1 VNFNRPLIL
10 PKIKNSYTV
19 NAMDLNKLEQFLKDN
34 NQPKFRLEQ
43 IKKAVYQ
50 DGISTW
56 SEITT
61 IPKELRELLDKEM
74 KILSFEI
81 EKVLVSKPARN
92 ATLLNKNNEAVGYKK
107 QTKESTNEMHHS
119 VAGGDGQS
127 IKAALNLP
135 DNNYIETVLLSSE
148 ERSWTVCV
156 SSQAGCPLNC
166 AFCATGREGFNR
178 NLTAEEITDQI
189 LFWRQYL
196 KKNFRLFENCK
207 LKIENC
213 DVKNIVY
220 MGMGEPFLNWEQV
233 KKSLEDLID
242 PKFFGFG
249 SRSISVSTS
258 GIPEGI
264 EIFTETFPQM
274 NLAVSLHFAENE
286 MRSRYMPINN
296 QYDLEKIKERLQK
309 YFQKSKRKVFIEY
322 ILFQGLNDSLQDAKK
337 LSEYLKSI
345 GHTYLLHVNLIFY
358 NEEDKTANDF
368 KASSRNAAIKFKDC
382 LQQNHINVTIR
393 KSLGTDI
400 QGACGQL
407 AAH

>member
-1 VNFNRPLIL
+1 MGFLKKNSYLIKKGAGSFKRSFIL

-19 NAMDLNKLEQFLKDN
+19 NAMDLQKLEQFLKDN

-43 IKKAVYQ
+43 IKKAVFQ

-56 SEITT
+56 GEITT
-61 IPKELRELLDKEM
+61 ISKELRELLDKEM
-74 KILSFEI
+74 KILSFNVEEI
-81 EKVLVSKPARN
+81 LVSGNR
-92 ATLLNKNNEAVGYKK
+92 
-107 QTKESTNEMHHS
+107 
-119 VAGGDGQS
+119 QS

-148 ERSWTVCV
+148 EGAWTVCV

-178 NLTAEEITDQI
+178 NLTAEEITDQV

-196 KKNFRLFENCK
+196 KKFRISNFEFRVYDISN
-207 LKIENC
+207 
-213 DVKNIVY
+213 VVY

-233 KKSLEDLID
+233 KKSLENLIN
-242 PKFFGFG
+242 PKLFGFG

-286 MRSRYMPINN
+286 MRSRYMPISK
-296 QYDLEKIKERLQK
+296 QYDLEKIKETLQK
-309 YFQKSKRKVFIEY
+309 YFQKSKRKIFIEY
-322 ILFQGLNDSLQDAKK
+322 ILFQGLNDSLQDARK

-368 KASSRNAAIKFKDC
+368 KASSKNAAVKFRDC
-382 LQQNHINVTIR
+382 LRQNHINVTIR
-393 KSLGTDI
+393 KSLGADI

-407 AAH
+407 STSR